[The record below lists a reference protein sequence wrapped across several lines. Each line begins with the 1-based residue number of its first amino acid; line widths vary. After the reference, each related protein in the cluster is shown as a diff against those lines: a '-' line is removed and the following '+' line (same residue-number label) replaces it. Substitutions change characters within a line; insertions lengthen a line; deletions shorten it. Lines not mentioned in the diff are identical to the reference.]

1 MKINKE
7 MNDFLGLNYNT
18 FRRLPIKVD
27 LIPSTLTNDNDNM
40 NILAHDIDQEL
51 KDKTTILDK
60 CLSLSQLTWD
70 NESYNVFIPGE
81 ADIAVA
87 VLHDEL
93 TMKLFPPK
101 YIEFI
106 HGELT
111 LSIFEVDYYA
121 DVPAGMSAQSIA
133 QSIFKTQM
141 KYEGDF
147 LFELLNKALRSQRN
161 KIDKSISDESIS
173 EAMELIER
181 TNEAPTTMV
190 ANTKSFA
197 LIRNQMQNGQLL
209 NMDVLN
215 FSPSGRTHKNRT
227 YVLGP
232 AALLGKLV
240 KTPDYHISVQ
250 KEEDIIHISC
260 LLRMGAVILNRS
272 LISAIES

>member
-1 MKINKE
+1 MEMNKAN
-7 MNDFLGLNYNT
+7 NDFLGLNYNT
-18 FRRLPIKVD
+18 FRRLPIKVE
-27 LIPSTLTNDNDNM
+27 LIPSTLNNDI
-40 NILAHDIDQEL
+40 NIFAYEIEQEL
-51 KDKTTILDK
+51 KNKTTILDK
-60 CLSLSQLTWD
+60 CLSLSSLTWD
-70 NESYNVFIPGE
+70 DESYNVFIPSE

-101 YIEFI
+101 YIEFT

-111 LSIFEVDYYA
+111 LPIFEVDYYV
-121 DVPAGMSAQSIA
+121 DVPVGMSAQNVA
-133 QSIFKTQM
+133 QSILKTQM

-161 KIDKSISDESIS
+161 KIDKSISSESIS

-181 TNEAPTTMV
+181 TNETPTTMV

-215 FSPSGRTHKNRT
+215 FSPSGRAHKNRT

-232 AALLGKLV
+232 STLLGKLV
-240 KTPDYHISVQ
+240 KTTDYRINTQ
-250 KEEDIIHISC
+250 REEDIIHVSC